1 MGSLR
6 SPMACKGDADAVND
20 PSRVNERLVPVRVVL
35 PPTFLAHLGEELSES
50 VELLLSK

>member
-6 SPMACKGDADAVND
+6 SPMACKGDADAMD
-20 PSRVNERLVPVRVVL
+20 DASRIDERLVPVRVVV
-35 PPTFLAHLGEELSES
+35 PPTLLAHLGEELAES